1 MMLIVPALP
10 QTDPVEVNRAAEVT
24 ESGNAATLRSNTTR
38 GGEQPES
45 TRSASQA
52 GGYRRPQRFLRDTA
66 PPLTKPAPLRLS
78 TFSRKWARS
87 GREMLAER
95 RRLLWQRVK
104 DARNGLPRLRE
115 VFQPASVQSKTGAE
129 AKRLNANSEEDR

>member
-24 ESGNAATLRSNTTR
+24 ESGNAAEVQTKTTR
-38 GGEQPES
+38 GSEQPAA
-45 TRSASQA
+45 RGSADQA
-52 GGYRRPQRFLRDTA
+52 GAYRRPQRFLRDTA
-66 PPLTKPAPLRLS
+66 PPLTKPAPLRLN

-104 DARNGLPRLRE
+104 DARNGLPRRRE

-129 AKRLNANSEEDR
+129 AKRLAVNSEASR